1 MGTRGLTAVI
11 LDGER
16 KIAQYGQWDHYPSGQ
31 GLTVLAFCRDVMA
44 DDAKRETF
52 IANLR
57 RCRFSCDSDVAERK
71 EWLSSIGVDDGWMTM
86 EQGARFGK
94 RYPLLSR
101 DHGAKILGLVAAAGD
116 DPIILD
122 DSWTFGADSLFCEWA
137 YVLDVT
143 AGTIEVYRGFAKDG
157 SIGRFADL
165 VDKTLEDSKYGP
177 VSLVKTYR
185 ISELP
190 TDADFVRDL
199 KVEK

>member
-16 KIAQYGQWDHYPSGQ
+16 KIAQYGRWDHYPSGQ

-44 DDAKRETF
+44 DDAKRESF

-71 EWLSSIGVDDGWMTM
+71 EWLSSIGVDGGWI
-86 EQGARFGK
+86 
-94 RYPLLSR
+94 
-101 DHGAKILGLVAAAGD
+101 GAKILGLVASAGD

-165 VDKTLEDSKYGP
+165 VDETIEDSKYGP

-199 KVEK
+199 EVEK